1 MMFPMRQTTALLA
14 FLLGLVA
21 FPLLAEKLEVMVPM
35 RDGVKLATNIEKPD
49 GEGPWPV
56 ILTRTPYGKDQRGAN
71 MGGAFVAKGYVQI
84 VQDCRGKFRSEGR
97 YRAFEDDRMDGFD
110 TIEWIAKQAWS
121 NKKVGMVGASATG
134 ITAYLAAMSGTPY
147 LKAAFVSVAHGSS
160 QRYSTAPGGIFLK
173 NMSEEWLKRQ
183 GVEVA
188 NTMRPVIRHYDDD
201 ARANDIRTYLPN
213 INVPFYN
220 VGGWYDIFL
229 QGDIDGFVEL
239 QAKGGPG
246 ARGNQKLVMG
256 AFGHGALSGDLKY
269 AANAA
274 RGGADDPVRWFDYW
288 LKGVDNGIMKEP
300 AVKYFVMGD
309 TMTAGA
315 PGNVWRTAA
324 SWPPAS
330 TPTSFY
336 LHEDG
341 KLAAAAST
349 VASAKKSYVF
359 DPKDPVATAGGGNLM
374 MERGPMDQRPVSN
387 RPDVLKFE
395 TAVLTSPVEI
405 AGAVTAEIFV
415 STDAEDTDFHVKLV
429 DVYPNGYEALVLDQG
444 YRMRYFMGLDRP
456 SLIEKNKVYK
466 LTIPLWSTALV
477 FNKGHKI
484 QVHVQSSNNPR
495 FDVHTNTWDAI
506 KGYDASVKAT
516 NTVFLSGKTASRVI
530 LPVTKAVGGEA
541 GAGSQ

>member
-1 MMFPMRQTTALLA
+1 
-14 FLLGLVA
+14 
-21 FPLLAEKLEVMVPM
+21 
-35 RDGVKLATNIEKPD
+35 
-49 GEGPWPV
+49 
-56 ILTRTPYGKDQRGAN
+56 
-71 MGGAFVAKGYVQI
+71 
-84 VQDCRGKFRSEGR
+84 
-97 YRAFEDDRMDGFD
+97 
-110 TIEWIAKQAWS
+110 
-121 NKKVGMVGASATG
+121 
-134 ITAYLAAMSGTPY
+134 
-147 LKAAFVSVAHGSS
+147 
-160 QRYSTAPGGIFLK
+160 
-173 NMSEEWLKRQ
+173 MSEVWLKRQ
-183 GVEVA
+183 GVEVS

-229 QGDIDGFVEL
+229 QGDIDGFVDL
-239 QAKGGPG
+239 QSKGGPG
-246 ARGNQKLVMG
+246 AKGNQKLVMG

-269 AANAA
+269 PANAG
-274 RGGADDPVRWFDYW
+274 RMGGDDTVRWFDYW
-288 LKGVDNGIMKEP
+288 LKGIDNGIMKEP

-309 TMTAGA
+309 TMTPGA
-315 PGNVWRTAA
+315 PGNEWRTAS

-330 TPTSFY
+330 TATSFY
-336 LHEDG
+336 LNEDG
-341 KLAAAAST
+341 KLSSAAST
-349 VASAKKSYVF
+349 AVSSKRSYVF

-395 TAVLTSPVEI
+395 TPVLQNPVEI
-405 AGAVTAEIFV
+405 AGAVTAELYV

-506 KGYDASVKAT
+506 KGYDNSVKAT
-516 NTVFLSGKTASRVI
+516 NTVFLSGKTASRII
-530 LPVTKAVGGEA
+530 LPVTKQSTTETS
-541 GAGSQ
+541 GAAR